1 MKKLLIIFLIL
12 LFGNASFGTNTQI
25 INNSKSDKL
34 VIPKKKFKKFHKV
47 FKKKKN
53 TNRCI
58 NKRRY
63 VPSHLKHYMEEEEF
77 DIYFNDSNVKT
88 PRFRN

>member
-12 LFGNASFGTNTQI
+12 LFGNVSFGNDK
-25 INNSKSDKL
+25 SK
-34 VIPKKKFKKFHKV
+34 PKKYKKFHKV